1 MGAGSEAA
9 CMFATLPSTLPWNDK
24 LGAWGLRE
32 YIFAALVGIWALGLY
47 VMYTHMIK
55 QRRRAIG
62 KGFWGDGS
70 QIGAK
75 HGKAQ

>member
-1 MGAGSEAA
+1 
-9 CMFATLPSTLPWNDK
+9 MFVTLPNSLPWGK
-24 LGAWGLRE
+24 GATWTVRDFTFLFL
-32 YIFAALVGIWALGLY
+32 FALWWPGLY

-70 QIGAK
+70 SIEAK
-75 HGKAQ
+75 AAKSK